1 MSDAISG
8 GKVLHLDPSNY
19 VRYVPD
25 QENGET
31 ATISIQAWDQYTD
44 GSTYTAVDLDAVVV
58 STNGGTT
65 PYSSSS
71 KTASITVTDVNDAP
85 VLSTAT
91 SSFDSITE
99 DNITNTGHTVAELL
113 DGVIVDV
120 DDSDDTAL
128 TGLAL
133 YSYDQSNGSWEYSSD
148 ESTWFLIRRQHQ
160 EEQ

>member
-1 MSDAISG
+1 M
-8 GKVLHLDPSNY
+8 
-19 VRYVPD
+19 
-25 QENGET
+25 
-31 ATISIQAWDQYTD
+31 
-44 GSTYTAVDLDAVVV
+44 V
-58 STNGGTT
+58 STNGGQHHIVL
-65 PYSSSS
+65 S

-128 TGLAL
+128 L
-133 YSYDQSNGSWEYSSD
+133 
-148 ESTWFLIRRQHQ
+148 
-160 EEQ
+160 

>member
-1 MSDAISG
+1 M
-8 GKVLHLDPSNY
+8 
-19 VRYVPD
+19 
-25 QENGET
+25 
-31 ATISIQAWDQYTD
+31 
-44 GSTYTAVDLDAVVV
+44 V

-128 TGLAL
+128 TGIAL

-148 ESTWFLIRRQHQ
+148 ESTWVLLIRRQHQ
-160 EEQ
+160 GEQ